1 MESMEERELTCITCP
16 IGCTLKV
23 TLEDG
28 VFASVTGNRCKKG
41 AAYAYAEMTHPT
53 RVLTTT
59 MAIEGDN
66 TRVLPVKSDRPL
78 PKEKW
83 REAMAMINR
92 VKAVLPI
99 TIGDVVLADVCGG
112 NIVATRTMRKDQ

>member
-1 MESMEERELTCITCP
+1 MKSMEERELTCITCP
-16 IGCTLKV
+16 MGCALKV

-28 VFASVTGNRCKKG
+28 VFTAVTGNRCKKG

-59 MAIEGDN
+59 MAIEGDD

-78 PKEKW
+78 PKEAW
-83 REAMAMINR
+83 REAMAVINR
-92 VKAVLPI
+92 TKAVLPVR
-99 TIGDVVLADVCGG
+99 IGDIVLADLFGG
-112 NIVATRTMRKDQ
+112 NIVATRSMTEG